1 MSEDQARSV
10 LDALPMAVIA
20 FDADQRLAY
29 VNAQTFELA
38 RIDRSALALGTGAE
52 EILRLLAYRGFYGPG
67 DPEAQVRAAL
77 AIDRTRP
84 LRRVRQSTPGRWF
97 EVGSYPLAGGGWIGT
112 SREVTREK
120 AAEMELRERADRLEA
135 ALAVLSG
142 GVALHD
148 ASGRLTLH
156 NPAFASLMG
165 AHAGMLSDHPD
176 LPELMRR
183 LHAAEEF
190 HERAEAEALAATLSG
205 AEPGT
210 RKAQR
215 RRPDGTVVRLES
227 APTSGGGFV
236 VEATDVTA
244 LKRAED
250 EAQGRAAMLQAIVSA
265 LPHGVCVF
273 GPEWRVSMM
282 NDAYQR
288 IMEGA
293 PVVLDD
299 YLDDVI
305 RRLAESGEYGPG
317 DPAAIARVQIAILRG
332 RPRATQRL
340 RPNGTAIDTRTAR
353 LPDGGHIAVVT
364 DITAIYQAED
374 EARRRTTI
382 LETMLETMRHGIM
395 LFGPDRRL
403 VTANA
408 LAERMVGLDLGGLQP
423 GLAFDDLLQQMH
435 AHGVFGAGED
445 GETLYREL
453 RDADWSEPS
462 RHTRRGL
469 DGRMLEVASDPT
481 PDGGF
486 VITHVDITALAFAEE
501 EAQRRADL
509 LQSILDNM
517 RFGVVLFDRDRRLI
531 ASNALAAR
539 LSGLPASVF
548 RVGRRIDEIMAEA
561 VQGGHVDAS
570 HGDRVIASDR
580 SSPHSYRRTR
590 SDGVVLEIS
599 SDPVDDGG
607 FVVVLSD
614 VTRLAATEAE
624 AANRSRQ
631 LQAMLDNIR
640 HGVCLFDEEGRVIAA
655 NALAARM
662 SGLLPEEMLPG
673 TSIEALRR
681 LQEERGEFGASDET
695 ASRVQARTER
705 GWAIPQRYVRRRGQ
719 GGMLEV
725 TTDAMPNGGYIRTY
739 SDVSADYAIRT
750 ELEAARATAE
760 AASQAKSRF
769 LATMSHELRT
779 PLNAIM
785 GFSEILA
792 AQDASPA
799 EARQHGRAIHEAA
812 GQLRALI
819 DDILDV
825 ARAESRQLEVKVAS
839 VAPAAIAAEAVAR
852 MRGHVAEA
860 GLTLD
865 VRIADGVRMV
875 TADGPRL
882 CQILLNLLSNA
893 VKFTPAGGKV
903 SFAVFETDGTVRF
916 AVTDTGIGMP
926 DADVARA
933 FEPFTQ
939 LDDGLARRYGGS
951 GIGLHLARVLA
962 EAQGGNLSLESQP
975 GQGTVAT
982 LSLPVAAADPATP
995 AMHAKGAPA

>member
-1 MSEDQARSV
+1 MSEEQARSI

-20 FDADQRLAY
+20 FDADQRLVY
-29 VNAQTFELA
+29 SNARTFEFA
-38 RIDRSALALGTGAE
+38 RIDRSAIALGTGAE
-52 EILRLLAYRGFYGPG
+52 GVLRVLAYRGFYGPG

-84 LRRVRQSTPGRWF
+84 FRRVRQSTPGRWF
-97 EVGSYPLAGGGWIGT
+97 EVASYPLAGGGWIGT

-120 AAEMELRERADRLEA
+120 TGEMEMRDRAARLEA

-148 ASGRLTLH
+148 ASRRLVLH
-156 NPAFASLMG
+156 NPAFAALIG
-165 AHAGMLSDHPD
+165 AHAGMLSDHPE
-176 LPELMRR
+176 LGELMRR

-190 HERAEAEALAATLSG
+190 HEREEAEALAATLSG
-205 AEPGT
+205 EERGG
-210 RKAQR
+210 RKAQH
-215 RRPDGTVVRLES
+215 RRPDGTVIRLAS
-227 APTSGGGFV
+227 APTPDGGFV
-236 VEATDVTA
+236 VEATDITA

-282 NDAYQR
+282 NDAYRR
-288 IMEGA
+288 IMDGA
-293 PVVLDD
+293 PAALDEHLDD
-299 YLDDVI
+299 MI
-305 RRLAESGEYGPG
+305 RRLAENGEYGPG
-317 DPAAIARVQIAILRG
+317 DPSDIARVQIAILRG

-364 DITAIYQAED
+364 DITAIYHAED

-403 VTANA
+403 IAANG
-408 LAERMVGLDLGGLQP
+408 LAERMAGLDPGGLQS
-423 GLAFDDLLQQMH
+423 GLEFDALLRDMH
-435 AHGVFGAGED
+435 EHGIFGSGEE
-445 GETLYREL
+445 GNAVYREL
-453 RDADWSEPS
+453 RDADRSEPG

-517 RFGVVLFDRDRRLI
+517 RFGVVLFGRDRRLI
-531 ASNALAAR
+531 ASNTLAAR
-539 LSGLPASVF
+539 LSGLPASAY
-548 RVGRRIDEIMAEA
+548 RVGRLIEEIMADA
-561 VQGGHVDAS
+561 VRAGDFDAS
-570 HGDRVIASDR
+570 HAERVIATDR
-580 SSPHSYRRTR
+580 SVPFSYRRSR
-590 SDGVVLEIS
+590 RDGVVLEVS

-614 VTRLAATEAE
+614 VSRLAATEAE
-624 AANRSRQ
+624 AENRSRQ
-631 LQAMLDNIR
+631 LQGMLDNIR
-640 HGVCLFDEEGRVIAA
+640 HGVCLFDDEGRVVAA

-662 SGLLPEEMLPG
+662 SGLRPEEMLPG

-681 LQEERGEFGASDET
+681 LQEDRGEFGEPEET
-695 ASRVQARTER
+695 AHRGRLREEL
-705 GWAIPQRYVRRRGQ
+705 GWAVPQRYVRRRGD

-739 SDVSADYAIRT
+739 SDVSADYAIRA
-750 ELEAARATAE
+750 ELEAARAAAE
-760 AASQAKSRF
+760 AASQVKSRF

-779 PLNAIM
+779 PLNAIA
-785 GFSEILA
+785 GFSELLA
-792 AQDASPA
+792 AQDGSAA
-799 EARQHGRAIHEAA
+799 ESRAYGHAILEAA

-825 ARAESRQLEVKVAS
+825 ARADSRQLQVTVAS
-839 VAPAAIAAEAVAR
+839 VAPGAVAAEAAAV
-852 MRGHVAEA
+852 MRERVAEA
-860 GLTLD
+860 GLTLE
-865 VRIADGVRMV
+865 VRIAEGLPMVR
-875 TADGPRL
+875 ADGPRL
-882 CQILLNLLSNA
+882 RQILLNLLSNA

-903 SFAVFETDGTVRF
+903 CLDVVEGEGRVRF
-916 AVTDTGIGMP
+916 AVIDTGIGMP

-939 LDDGLARRYGGS
+939 LDDRLARRYAGS

-962 EAQGGNLSLESQP
+962 EAQGGTLSLESQP

-982 LSLPVAAADPATP
+982 LSLPVPARDPATP
-995 AMHAKGAPA
+995 AIRPQGATA